1 MAGTREPS
9 ILPGRRKRVN
19 SPASKLLW
27 RPGLWP
33 YNLMRATQ
41 CLHMTTQCVLS
52 PADYRRMPWKNG
64 GGHTAE
70 IATFPAGSDFA
81 SFVWRVSI
89 ADVQQDGPFSTF
101 AGVDRTLLLLA
112 GGGMRLTGEGVT
124 IELRMAFEPVVFSG
138 DASLQCGLL
147 AGPVRDFNLMV
158 RRDAAR
164 GNVVVCRDGD
174 GPIAA
179 ADTYVCHAAAGA
191 AECMLD
197 GHPPIALAA
206 SHTLVVTSGEGTAA
220 PALRLH
226 PVAAG
231 AVALVAAIRFT

>member
-89 ADVQQDGPFSTF
+89 AEIRQDGPFSPF
-101 AGVDRTLLLLA
+101 AGVDRTLVLLA
-112 GGGMRLTGEGVT
+112 GSGMRLTGEGVT

-197 GHPPIALAA
+197 GHTPIALAP
-206 SHTLVVTSGEGTAA
+206 SHTLVVTSRTDTAA
-220 PALRLH
+220 PALRVNLLG
-226 PVAAG
+226 AG
-231 AVALVAAIRFT
+231 SVALVAAIRFK